1 MRLSFKKS
9 AFLFALFILTGS
21 LAFAQELNLNFTN
34 WYTWPSGGVLRA
46 AVNRNTVT
54 FNGTVTTAGYVTERV
69 NTSYRNRVVTF
80 TVDVGNS
87 VFDNQRMFKLTVNRN
102 DRLLRPNNVTDLI
115 EKEYVPAYENV
126 VEITLPND
134 FDGKLGFVFY
144 RAQLRDLK
152 ITATYR

>member
-1 MRLSFKKS
+1 M
-9 AFLFALFILTGS
+9 
-21 LAFAQELNLNFTN
+21 
-34 WYTWPSGGVLRA
+34 
-46 AVNRNTVT
+46 
-54 FNGTVTTAGYVTERV
+54 TTAGYVTERI

-102 DRLLRPNNVTDLI
+102 DRLLRPNNVPDLI
-115 EKEYVPAYENV
+115 EGEYVPAYENV

>member
-1 MRLSFKKS
+1 MKLSFKKS
-9 AFLFALFILTGS
+9 VFLFALFIFTVS
-21 LAFAQELNLNFTN
+21 PAFAQELTFNFAGWN
-34 WYTWPSGGVLRA
+34 TWFRDGALKAS
-46 AVNRNTVT
+46 VNRNTVT
-54 FNGTVTTAGYVTERV
+54 FNGTVTTEGYVRESLP
-69 NTSYRNRVVTF
+69 TSYRNRVITF
-80 TVDVGNS
+80 TVDVGDS

-102 DRLLRPNNVTDLI
+102 DRLLRPNNVPDLI
-115 EKEYVPAYENV
+115 EDEYVPAYENV